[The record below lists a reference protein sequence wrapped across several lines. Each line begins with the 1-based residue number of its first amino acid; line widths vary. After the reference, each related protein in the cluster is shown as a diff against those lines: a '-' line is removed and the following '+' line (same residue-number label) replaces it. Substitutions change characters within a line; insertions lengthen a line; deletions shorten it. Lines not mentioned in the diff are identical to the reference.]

1 MSVATLS
8 QQRPQRSPMDFK
20 LELGPQG
27 ALPPRQS
34 GFWWSV
40 EMQAP
45 QAEPGRGGPGK
56 PVPQPLGVLGPPRV
70 SAWLV
75 LRQAGSCKLI
85 TSECLPP
92 AFLNVP
98 PQESEDSAGPVTQ
111 DSSLSRP
118 SGGRSS
124 EL

>member
-1 MSVATLS
+1 
-8 QQRPQRSPMDFK
+8 
-20 LELGPQG
+20 
-27 ALPPRQS
+27 
-34 GFWWSV
+34 
-40 EMQAP
+40 MQAP
-45 QAEPGRGGPGK
+45 QAERGRGGPGK